1 MLNEKQCSKSGVI
14 DTPYILATKMK
25 RFTFEVYDMQ

>member
-1 MLNEKQCSKSGVI
+1 MKSSAVKSGVI

-25 RFTFEVYDMQ
+25 RFTFEIYDMQ